1 MSVPNIITIAR
12 ILLVPLTI
20 WLIVTGRYGLAFW
33 IFIVAGISDGVDG
46 FIAKRFHLTTE
57 LGSYLDPLAD
67 KLLLVSIYL
76 SLGLSDVVPAWLVIL
91 IVSRDVLIIGGVLLA
106 WVIEKPVGL
115 KPLALSKVNTAGQ
128 IILAGCI
135 LAALG
140 FNLVGEGFLAV
151 GYYLVAALTIVS
163 GAQYLRAW
171 ARQMANGRPEAP

>member
-1 MSVPNIITIAR
+1 M
-12 ILLVPLTI
+12 
-20 WLIVTGRYGLAFW
+20 
-33 IFIVAGISDGVDG
+33 
-46 FIAKRFHLTTE
+46 
-57 LGSYLDPLAD
+57 
-67 KLLLVSIYL
+67 

-163 GAQYLRAW
+163 GALYLREW
-171 ARQMANGRPEAP
+171 ARQMANGRPKLREGSMTFQRQLLFWIGAFVLLVLGLWLLSDILLPFIAGLVLAYFLDPVADALERLRLAAAGRDACSFSA